1 MKDLHFLI
9 HGWSPAPDR
18 SGIEDS
24 DILEKLLHHLRYPDG
39 PHILL
44 CQSTLPKVVSKIPV
58 MRSIAFNHG
67 SCYRSAVTRL
77 PLEQGD
83 FATILEIQY
92 NICGRRIPN
101 VPNDK
106 GPGHKFHYFSTLR
119 FQYNFRNGKT
129 TYQIF
134 RAENDLK
141 YYREQP
147 PNLEVLT
154 QALVHPF
161 ALHLIFLFTGALC
174 RSGELEDL
182 SHRLQTLERQLLRQ
196 DSRVTSETAQDTK
209 VHLQTLHQLFR
220 EMVAS
225 ENVNKRDLAAAKCLL
240 SDLRRLQKLARTSQD
255 PYPLDEESHQRVTD
269 GLLFLK
275 TFCEGRE
282 VRLASRSRRVENLIS
297 LTYNLMANRES
308 VTSQIIATESASIA
322 QGARQDSYAMKTIAV
337 LTMFFLPATFISSL
351 LGTNL
356 FVLDTSGNGKPQLI
370 VSELWWIY
378 LVSAV
383 PLTLFTLL
391 VWWLY
396 LQWLLR
402 GRKIRIAKR
411 AMNGGSTPVE
421 MQHLTSTED
430 MV

>member
-1 MKDLHFLI
+1 MRCLTVAKPIDTAKSRIKDTSDALDSFQPRIVLPQRCHTITARTRGFCNHPWYVYCSHFSW
-9 HGWSPAPDR
+9 H
-18 SGIEDS
+18 
-24 DILEKLLHHLRYPDG
+24 
-39 PHILL
+39 
-44 CQSTLPKVVSKIPV
+44 
-58 MRSIAFNHG
+58 AF
-67 SCYRSAVTRL
+67 TR
-77 PLEQGD
+77 PS
-83 FATILEIQY
+83 EIQY

-101 VPNDK
+101 IPNDK

-129 TYQIF
+129 MYQIF

-161 ALHLIFLFTGALC
+161 ALHLVFLFTGALC

-196 DSRVTSETAQDTK
+196 DSRVTAETAQDTK
-209 VHLQTLHQLFR
+209 FHLQTLHQLFR

-240 SDLRRLQKLARTSQD
+240 SDLKRLQKLARTSQD

-275 TFCEGRE
+275 SFCEGRE

-297 LTYNLMANRES
+297 LVRFLDN
-308 VTSQIIATESASIA
+308 V
-322 QGARQDSYAMKTIAV
+322 GAAA
-337 LTMFFLPATFISSL
+337 
-351 LGTNL
+351 
-356 FVLDTSGNGKPQLI
+356 
-370 VSELWWIY
+370 
-378 LVSAV
+378 
-383 PLTLFTLL
+383 
-391 VWWLY
+391 
-396 LQWLLR
+396 
-402 GRKIRIAKR
+402 
-411 AMNGGSTPVE
+411 
-421 MQHLTSTED
+421 
-430 MV
+430 